1 MKIRLVALAAAGAL
15 VLAGCGGDDDNDD
28 AAATSAPATTAAA
41 TSAPAATDTA
51 SPTTAASTSAPAET
65 SAAPTETQK
74 VTIGALPI
82 VPSAALQ
89 LGVDKG
95 FFKARGLDVK
105 LELGQGGAALL
116 PAVVAG
122 QIDFVVGQPLPLM
135 LAQGRNIDVRIISGY
150 SASKPSGNDINGV
163 VASAKSGVTSAKQL
177 EGKKVAVN
185 TLNAAGDLT
194 IREAVRKDGGDG
206 TKVQFVEM
214 PFPDMPAALA
224 KGQIDAGWVPEP
236 FLTILTG
243 AGNKLVTYNYQATIP
258 GLDTLVVFTSGK
270 TVDDKADLVTKMR
283 EAMTETTEYAEAHPE
298 EVRKTLETFLKMKPD
313 LAAKVSLETFTPKPN
328 EQALQA
334 LADLALK
341 DKVLKAPADLS
352 KILATG

>member
-1 MKIRLVALAAAGAL
+1 MRTRLVALAAAGAVLL
-15 VLAGCGGDDDNDD
+15 VGCGGGDKKD
-28 AAATSAPATTAAA
+28 ASAAGSGATS
-41 TSAPAATDTA
+41 SGGMV
-51 SPTTAASTSAPAET
+51 
-65 SAAPTETQK
+65 K

-89 LGVDKG
+89 LAVDKG
-95 FFKARGLDVK
+95 FFKKQGLDVK

-135 LAQGRNIDVRIISGY
+135 LAQGRGIDVRIISGY
-150 SASKPSGNDINGV
+150 AASKPSGHDINGV
-163 VASAKSGVTSAKQL
+163 VASAKSGITSPKQL
-177 EGKKVAVN
+177 EGKRVAVN

-206 TKVQFVEM
+206 SKVQFVEV

-224 KGQIDAGWVPEP
+224 NGQIDAGWVPEP

-243 AGNKLVTYNYQATIP
+243 SGNKLVTYNYQATIP
-258 GLDTLVVFTSGK
+258 GLDTLVTFTSGK
-270 TVDDKADLVTKMR
+270 TVNDKADLVTRMR
-283 EAMTETTEYAEAHPE
+283 TAMNEATAYAEAHPD

-313 LAAKVSLETFTPKPN
+313 LAAKVNLETFTSKVN
-328 EQALQA
+328 EEGLKALG
-334 LADLALK
+334 DLAVQ
-341 DKVLKAPADLS
+341 DKVLKAPADLT
-352 KILATG
+352 KLLATS

>member
-1 MKIRLVALAAAGAL
+1 MRTRLVALTAAGVFL
-15 VLAGCGGDDDNDD
+15 LIGCGGSDKTSS
-28 AAATSAPATTAAA
+28 AAGSNATS
-41 TSAPAATDTA
+41 SG
-51 SPTTAASTSAPAET
+51 S
-65 SAAPTETQK
+65 K

-95 FFKARGLDVK
+95 FFKKQGLDVK

-135 LAQGRNIDVRIISGY
+135 LAQGRGIDVRIISGY
-150 SASKPSGNDINGV
+150 AASKPSGNDINGV
-163 VASAKSGVTSAKQL
+163 VASAKSGITAPKQL
-177 EGKKVAVN
+177 EGRKVAVN

-194 IREAVRKDGGDG
+194 IRAAVRKDGGDG
-206 TKVQFVEM
+206 SKVQFVEM

-224 KGQIDAGWVPEP
+224 NGQIDAGWVPEP

-243 AGNKLVTYNYQATIP
+243 SGNTLVTYNYQATIP
-258 GLDTLVVFTSGK
+258 GLDTLVTFTAGK
-270 TVDDKADLVTKMR
+270 TVSERADLVTKVRAAMS
-283 EAMTETTEYAEAHPE
+283 EATAYAEAHPD

-313 LAAKVSLETFTPKPN
+313 LAAKVSLETFTSKVN
-328 EQALQA
+328 EAGLKALGE
-334 LADLALK
+334 LAVQ
-341 DKVLKAPADLS
+341 DKVLKAPADLT
-352 KILATG
+352 KLLATS